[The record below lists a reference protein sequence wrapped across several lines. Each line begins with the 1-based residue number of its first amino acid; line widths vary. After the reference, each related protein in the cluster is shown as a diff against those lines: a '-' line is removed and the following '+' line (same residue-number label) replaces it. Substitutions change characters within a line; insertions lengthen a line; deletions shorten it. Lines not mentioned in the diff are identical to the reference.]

1 MSAAIPLR
9 DDFNGP
15 ELRVLA
21 KGSRDPVQ
29 LRRLLALAEIYDGGA
44 RSAAA
49 RIGGVGLQSIRD
61 WVLRFTETLEGAKHS
76 ATRATPVE
84 GDPDGTREVH
94 LPGLR
99 EVRTA
104 EQ

>member
-1 MSAAIPLR
+1 MSAAIALR

-44 RSAAA
+44 RKRCGADRRGSAGSAGSA
-49 RIGGVGLQSIRD
+49 RSAFRAFVTGCFVSTPVGLK
-61 WVLRFTETLEGAKHS
+61 L
-76 ATRATPVE
+76 
-84 GDPDGTREVH
+84 
-94 LPGLR
+94 
-99 EVRTA
+99 
-104 EQ
+104 